1 MTFYEL
7 MNSELFVWIL
17 WVLTVINTILFIV
30 YAVSKEG
37 RDEHGRAIIGTSC
50 FYGSIAL
57 LVFMNIA
64 SYYMYHIIENVVIFA
79 NSLRLIYNGFLLVV
93 LILIAILRKIK

>member
-7 MNSELFVWIL
+7 MNSEIFVWIL
-17 WVLTVINTILFIV
+17 WVLTVVNTILFIV

-57 LVFMNIA
+57 LVKTK
-64 SYYMYHIIENVVIFA
+64 VLPIF
-79 NSLRLIYNGFLLVV
+79 
-93 LILIAILRKIK
+93 